1 MARVVLP
8 EFLQLRLGTLDDAH
22 AAGRYAA
29 VEAEFEA
36 QLRQREHD
44 IREPGIPVSLRW
56 VANPL
61 LGFPRTPFE
70 VWRRARKEEPTRPL
84 TGGGTRVAPTVV
96 ALPTPVIE
104 IRFAAQ
110 VGAGQV
116 LVVEALGAG
125 AKVLPGQRLTFG
137 VNRTG
142 RFRGPGITALRL
154 LGQGQIGSIATLV
167 QADWANLPD
176 WVRIETVGFP
186 FEPGQLPAAAYEPG
200 KQGWESPSLTGPDA
214 TLLRMGVARALQLDP
229 PAPGGGL
236 VAPAWPFPDPAA
248 FLDVLRTGP
257 LADIEQCLTGTDDG
271 DPELLQ
277 ALHELTRSVPGI
289 HQPGLPTG
297 PDPAELTLAT
307 TAYVALAVQDGPVAL
322 GLGFGTTDF
331 PPQGSFAPQLDDM
344 PPGTSISR
352 DEYLVTARVRLWTGT
367 ELEVAAVGHRVPGP
381 PPLAGLAA
389 EQTFRNRA
397 TTRDEPESVAVR
409 LGWTAPLLPVGAGL
423 LARRASD
430 PTVLV
435 NTPRPAGS
443 GGFQPYL
450 TEHRVAADGLPP
462 ADLRPGVTLPEEP
475 APLAGAQVTTY
486 AAAPVDV
493 HGRWGP
499 WRLTTHTAT
508 ARPVQLPG
516 LHEVVLTPP
525 DPLPATAPVAAG
537 ATLTVDV
544 SWDWADRSPDRIEV
558 SGAFV
563 APGPPPA
570 SVTGFQPDSAAA
582 PLVEPVTIGFTATD
596 ELSIR
601 QPAPQSTTVVEVAET
616 DGGPGGP
623 PLPGSA
629 GSQVRRYRLTV
640 PVMSLLFAT
649 AAELTFAVSAR
660 AAERVRPGPDQ
671 LSAAVDPRTTTVA
684 NPFPAPPPPLPGDDV
699 LWTAQPDA
707 AGRARTVLSWPPVAG
722 ASGYV
727 VWEATEAAL
736 FDAVTGG
743 GSPATGVPIRTR
755 AQDLRIRVADNQ
767 AASLGTFSRLT
778 ERPLTAT
785 SIELVLP
792 AAADTLFAYR
802 VSSITAQNVESP
814 RSAEIVLVGV
824 PRRDVPGT
832 PRMEARVEP
841 GADTA
846 TLTVVAG
853 GGVAPARLRV
863 HRVRR
868 EALADAIGTMGP
880 PVLEVAVAAL
890 PTVAVPTLSGPAE
903 SGWAL
908 TDAVTPGWSPY
919 LYRCVAVGRDAPDDG
934 TRAGESP
941 PSGVVRVLVAP
952 PLPPL
957 LGSIVRTSG
966 PAGTLLRFD
975 TDLPATPTRAG
986 RGTLTVAAVDGG
998 TRTVLATLEPAT
1010 IETGP
1015 PPAVIGAA
1023 GTTVVA
1029 TRRPPVAGVIDV
1041 SVLVPSDVTG
1051 ALVLTATDPLG
1062 RSTTVEPG

>member
-8 EFLQLRLGTLDDAH
+8 ELLLLRLGTLDDAH
-22 AAGRYAA
+22 VAGLYAG
-29 VEAEFEA
+29 VEQEFA
-36 QLRQREHD
+36 PQLRQRAHD
-44 IREPGIPVSLRW
+44 TLEPGVPVSLRW

-70 VWRRARKEEPTRPL
+70 VWRRVRKEEPTRPL
-84 TGGGTRVAPTVV
+84 TGSGTRVAPTVV
-96 ALPTPVIE
+96 TLPEPVIE

-110 VGAGQV
+110 GGAGQV

-125 AKVLPGQRLTFG
+125 AKVLPGQRLIFG
-137 VNRTG
+137 AARTG

-154 LGQGQIGSIATLV
+154 SGQGQIGSIATLV

-176 WVRIETVGFP
+176 WFRIETVGFP
-186 FEPGQLPAAAYEPG
+186 FEPDQLPSTAYNPG
-200 KQGWESPSLTGPDA
+200 KQGWESPSLSGPEA
-214 TLLRMGVARALQLDP
+214 ALLRMGVARVLQLDP

-236 VAPAWPFPDPAA
+236 VAPGWPFPDSAR
-248 FLDVLRTGP
+248 FLDVLRKGP

-271 DPELLQ
+271 DPALLQ
-277 ALHELTRSVPGI
+277 ALHELARSLPGI

-297 PDPAELTLAT
+297 PDAAELTLTT
-307 TAYVALAVQDGPVAL
+307 TAYIALAVQDGPVAL

-331 PPQGSFAPQLDDM
+331 PPRGAFTPQPDDL
-344 PPGTSISR
+344 PAGTSISR
-352 DEYLVTARVRLWTGT
+352 DEYLVTARIRLWTGT
-367 ELEVAAVGHRVPGP
+367 ELEVAAIGHRVPAP

-389 EQTFRNRA
+389 EQTFHNRA
-397 TTRDEPESVAVR
+397 IARDEPESVAVR

-423 LARRASD
+423 LARRA
-430 PTVLV
+430 PEPAVLL

-450 TEHRVAADGLPP
+450 TEHRVAADGFPP

-475 APLAGAQVTTY
+475 VPVSGSQVTTY
-486 AAAPVDV
+486 AAAPLDV

-499 WRLTTHTAT
+499 WRLTAHTTT
-508 ARPVQLPG
+508 ARPAQLPG
-516 LHEVVLTPP
+516 LHEVLLTAP

-537 ATLTVDV
+537 ATLSVDV

-563 APGPPPA
+563 APGEPPA
-570 SVTGFQPDSAAA
+570 SVTGFQPDSTAA
-582 PLVEPVTIGFTATD
+582 PLALPVTIGFSAAD

-601 QPAPQSTTVVEVAET
+601 APAPQGTTVIEVAEP

-623 PLPGSA
+623 PPPGSA

-640 PVMSLLFAT
+640 PVMSLSFAT
-649 AAELTFAVSAR
+649 ADELTFAVSAR
-660 AAERVRPGPDQ
+660 AAERERPGPDQ
-671 LSAAVDPRTTTVA
+671 LSDAVDPRTTTVG

-707 AGRARTVLSWPPVAG
+707 AGRARTVLSWPAVPG

-743 GSPATGVPIRTR
+743 GSPATGVPIRAR
-755 AQDLRIRVADNQ
+755 AQDLRVRAAANPG
-767 AASLGTFSRLT
+767 ASLGTFSRLN
-778 ERPLTAT
+778 ERPLTGT

-802 VSSITAQNVESP
+802 VSSITTQNVESP
-814 RSAEIVLVGV
+814 RSDQIVLVGV

-832 PRMEARVEP
+832 PRMEGRVES
-841 GADTA
+841 GAATV

-853 GGVAPARLRV
+853 GGVAPVGLRM

-880 PVLEVAVAAL
+880 PVLEVAVAELAI
-890 PTVAVPTLSGPAE
+890 VAVPTLSGPAE
-903 SGWAL
+903 AGWAL
-908 TDAVTPGWSPY
+908 TNTVTPSWSPY
-919 LYRCVAVGRDAPDDG
+919 HYRCVAVGREAPDDG
-934 TRAGESP
+934 IRAGESP

-957 LGSIVRTSG
+957 LGAVVRTSG

-986 RGTLTVAAVDGG
+986 QGSLTVAAVDGG
-998 TRTVLATLEPAT
+998 IRTVLATLEPAT
-1010 IETGP
+1010 IEVGP
-1015 PPAVIGAA
+1015 PLAASGTA
-1023 GTTVVA
+1023 GTTLAA
-1029 TRRPPVAGVIDV
+1029 TRRPPVAGVTEIT
-1041 SVLVPSDVTG
+1041 VLVPPDVTG
-1051 ALVLTATDPLG
+1051 PLVLTATDPLG
-1062 RSTTVEPG
+1062 RSTTVEPE